1 MRLVG
6 IFGDHPLNTLNSVI
20 AVIERQCFQRVA
32 FRDQPKANESQYFE
46 AVFYHVSTETLA

>member
-20 AVIERQCFQRVA
+20 AVIERQCFQRIA